1 MHFVI
6 AYDIEQDR
14 RRSKVLSALKDY
26 GERVQYS
33 VFECDLDPTRLRAL
47 RERLEGLIDR
57 KRDKLHIYPLCA
69 ACYFRSES
77 LGKDVPDRKHDK
89 F

>member
-26 GERVQYS
+26 GERVQYVS
-33 VFECDLDPTRLRAL
+33 GWTV
-47 RERLEGLIDR
+47 
-57 KRDKLHIYPLCA
+57 
-69 ACYFRSES
+69 
-77 LGKDVPDRKHDK
+77 
-89 F
+89 